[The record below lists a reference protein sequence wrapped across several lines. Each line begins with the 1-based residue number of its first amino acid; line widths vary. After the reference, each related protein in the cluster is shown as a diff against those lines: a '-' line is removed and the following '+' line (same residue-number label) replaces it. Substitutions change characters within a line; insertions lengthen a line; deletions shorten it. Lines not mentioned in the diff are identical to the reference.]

1 MIDGGTEDGRGA
13 GEWGQ
18 RRQKMDRG
26 QRMGGSG
33 QKIDGGDR
41 RWMGDRRWGGGGQKI
56 DRGDRRWVAVDR
68 RLMGGQ
74 EMDREWGAV
83 DRRLTGRDRR
93 WTGDSG
99 GRRSGD
105 REGSEEMEAVGGNR
119 GS

>member
-1 MIDGGTEDGRGA
+1 
-13 GEWGQ
+13 
-18 RRQKMDRG
+18 MD
-26 QRMGGSG
+26 
-33 QKIDGGDR
+33 
-41 RWMGDRRWGGGGQKI
+41 GGQKM
-56 DRGDRRWVAVDR
+56 GGAVDR

-99 GRRSGD
+99 GRRWGD